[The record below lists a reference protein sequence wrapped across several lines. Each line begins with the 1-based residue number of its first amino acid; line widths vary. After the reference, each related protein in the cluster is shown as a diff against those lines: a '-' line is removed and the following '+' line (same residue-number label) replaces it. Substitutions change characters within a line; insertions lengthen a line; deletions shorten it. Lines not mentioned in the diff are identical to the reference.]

1 MNVFKHTTT
10 TTKRNY
16 ITDTSMY
23 KNKNK
28 HMLTQRIEKGNGTPL
43 QYSCLDNP
51 MDRLQP
57 GRLQSV
63 GSLAIGHD

>member
-1 MNVFKHTTT
+1 
-10 TTKRNY
+10 
-16 ITDTSMY
+16 MY